1 MILISAL
8 DESSRAVH
16 CIQMGADDYLVKP
29 FDPVLLK
36 ARIDASIEKK
46 RLRMEE
52 KRRADE
58 LEVALNEL
66 RQTQDRMVA
75 QEKLAS
81 LGALTAGIAHEI
93 KNPLNFVTNFATAAR
108 DIVIEIQEQIGS
120 TPGAEKASGLLT
132 QLEQYVTKINEHG
145 IRANRIVRGMLM
157 HSRGKAGNASRW
169 I

>member
-1 MILISAL
+1 M
-8 DESSRAVH
+8 
-16 CIQMGADDYLVKP
+16 KP

-81 LGALTAGIAHEI
+81 LGALT
-93 KNPLNFVTNFATAAR
+93 
-108 DIVIEIQEQIGS
+108 QES
-120 TPGAEKASGLLT
+120 LT
-132 QLEQYVTKINEHG
+132 
-145 IRANRIVRGMLM
+145 R
-157 HSRGKAGNASRW
+157 
-169 I
+169 